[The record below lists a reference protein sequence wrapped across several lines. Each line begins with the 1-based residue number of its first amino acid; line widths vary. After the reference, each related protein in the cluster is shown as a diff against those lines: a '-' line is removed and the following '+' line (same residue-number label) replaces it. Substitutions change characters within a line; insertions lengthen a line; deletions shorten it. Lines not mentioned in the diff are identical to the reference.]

1 MVKKICSVL
10 VMVGVFCSISFG
22 DMVKFVNS
30 VDKVTRDGSY
40 AGLYKIEVT
49 KDGASEEYF
58 TFCIDPLG
66 TIYEGNTWEV
76 DYLNGNEIVGNGI
89 LCDGAI
95 YDNTEL
101 STEKYKMISFLANKV
116 FYDGDEIADFTFDNA
131 SKNTRANYNAAI
143 WDISENYNG
152 SKWSLES
159 GTRTLLSGYDSESAS
174 IDMAVFSPTGYKV
187 NYNGSRKPYSQEFLA
202 FKTKTTSVPEPAL
215 FSLLGMG
222 LLGMAVIRRRK

>member
-1 MVKKICSVL
+1 MV
-10 VMVGVFCSISFG
+10 VGVLCSISFG
-22 DMVKFVNS
+22 DMIKFVDS
-30 VDKVTRDGSY
+30 VDKVSRDGSY

-49 KDGASEEYF
+49 KDGTSEVEEYF

-66 TIYEGNTWEV
+66 TIYTGNTWEA
-76 DYLNGNEIVGNGI
+76 DYLNGDEIIGNGI

-95 YDNTEL
+95 YDNTDL
-101 STEKYKMISFLANKV
+101 STEKYKMISYLANKV
-116 FYDGDEIADFTFDNA
+116 FYDGDEIADFAFDNA

-143 WDISENYNG
+143 WDIAENYSG
-152 SKWSLES
+152 SKWSLDYS
-159 GTRTLLSGYDSESAS
+159 TRSLLSGYNSVSAT

-202 FKTKTTSVPEPAL
+202 FKTTTSVPEPAL
-215 FSLLGMG
+215 LSLLGMG